1 MSPARLDQE
10 RSAIRS
16 NLIADLFLLDYTVS
30 LLSWP
35 ELITHVTDRGA
46 YDLDLL
52 QTVRA

>member
-1 MSPARLDQE
+1 MSPAQLDQE

-16 NLIADLFLLDYTVS
+16 NLIAHLFLLDHTVS

-35 ELITHVTDRGA
+35 EFIAHVVDRGTH
-46 YDLDLL
+46 DLDLL